1 MAPFGKGFKICG
13 QVIHQGQVEEGGIQ
27 TSREERKTEASS
39 PVASSSQLSTA
50 TSRARRAPLQSA
62 KPIGSCQVAK
72 CRNCGGYQKLVP
84 GQWGQLQTAP
94 VGRKEARVAT
104 FGAGRCTF
112 GTLRDGRS
120 TMASDKLQNLA
131 TKPKLIYLQGLLV
144 PFTADPRQEEREFVE
159 VQRKPKSSKH

>member
-1 MAPFGKGFKICG
+1 MASAGKGFKICW
-13 QVIHQGQVEEGGIQ
+13 QVVHQGQVEEGGIQ
-27 TSREERKTEASS
+27 TSQEERKAEASS

-72 CRNCGGYQKLVP
+72 RGNCGGYQKLVP

-94 VGRKEARVAT
+94 VGCKEARVAT
-104 FGAGRCTF
+104 FGAGRCAF

-120 TMASDKLQNLA
+120 TMASDQLQNLA
-131 TKPKLIYLQGLLV
+131 TKPELIYLQGLLV
-144 PFTADPRQEEREFVE
+144 PFAADPRQEEGEFVE